1 MNANFRE
8 MLSLTIV
15 ALLMIVFLGVT
26 QLAYIKI
33 PVLEQIYTM
42 DLALVPVLICA
53 MIGISRNR
61 SYLPSI
67 VLGLCWAM
75 VTLWFGDLEEI
86 KLFSITYSV
95 IYISTVKVLTTL
107 LVAKFY
113 HLLLCKR
120 PGNRFNVFIAPIV
133 AIVLRA
139 VISSVLLLY
148 FNASINVLIRFSTM
162 LFTEISVTTLFLA
175 SWIKK
180 LRELHYLNGIDS
192 PIKEIPSLI
201 TVTYKVI
208 NKIFKTDFTEAVKP
222 QFKEELR

>member
-75 VTLWFGDLEEI
+75 VTSG
-86 KLFSITYSV
+86 S
-95 IYISTVKVLTTL
+95 
-107 LVAKFY
+107 
-113 HLLLCKR
+113 
-120 PGNRFNVFIAPIV
+120 
-133 AIVLRA
+133 
-139 VISSVLLLY
+139 
-148 FNASINVLIRFSTM
+148 
-162 LFTEISVTTLFLA
+162 
-175 SWIKK
+175 
-180 LRELHYLNGIDS
+180 
-192 PIKEIPSLI
+192 
-201 TVTYKVI
+201 
-208 NKIFKTDFTEAVKP
+208 
-222 QFKEELR
+222 